1 VAAEL
6 PEMTSEAL
14 GEVEFQAFEEAVVAV
29 AGAPQEIVERLAAV
43 LDREL
48 ERPYTA
54 QAVRRGPTEWMV
66 GGRRTHASLISLAL
80 PANDAVEVIVAPD
93 GERTAVLDGE
103 AVAGLVEPAVDLAL
117 RELEERGRLR
127 FQAFVARADR
137 VDDDR
142 WQLTVEPL

>member
-1 VAAEL
+1 MAAEL
-6 PEMTSEAL
+6 PELVVETLA
-14 GEVEFQAFEEAVVAV
+14 EVEFLAFEEVVVAV

-48 ERPYTA
+48 ERPYSA
-54 QAVRRGPTEWMV
+54 QAVRRGPSEWMV
-66 GGRRTHASLISLAL
+66 GGKRTHASLITLAL

-103 AVAGLVEPAVDLAL
+103 PVGGLVEPAVDLVL
-117 RELEERGRLR
+117 RELEHRGRLR
-127 FQAFVARADR
+127 FRAFVARADR

-142 WQLTVEPL
+142 WQLTVDPL

>member
-6 PEMTSEAL
+6 PELASEAL

-54 QAVRRGPTEWMV
+54 QAVRRGPSEWMV

-80 PANDAVEVIVAPD
+80 PANNAVEVIVAPD

-103 AVAGLVEPAVDLAL
+103 AVAGLVEPVVDLAL
-117 RELEERGRLR
+117 RELEQRGRLR

-142 WQLTVEPL
+142 WQLTVDPL

>member
-6 PEMTSEAL
+6 PELASEAL
-14 GEVEFQAFEEAVVAV
+14 GEVEFRAFDETVLAV

-54 QAVRRGPTEWMV
+54 QAVRRGQTEWMV

-93 GERTAVLDGE
+93 GERTAGLDGE
-103 AVAGLVEPAVDLAL
+103 AVAGLVEPSVDLAL

-142 WQLTVEPL
+142 WQLTVDPL

>member
-1 VAAEL
+1 MAAEL
-6 PEMTSEAL
+6 PELASKAL
-14 GEVEFQAFEEAVVAV
+14 GEVEFRAFEETVLAL

-54 QAVRRGPTEWMV
+54 QAVRRGPSEWMV

-80 PANDAVEVIVAPD
+80 PANNAVEVIVAPD

-117 RELEERGRLR
+117 RELEQRGRLR

-142 WQLTVEPL
+142 WQLTVDPL

>member
-1 VAAEL
+1 
-6 PEMTSEAL
+6 
-14 GEVEFQAFEEAVVAV
+14 
-29 AGAPQEIVERLAAV
+29 V

-48 ERPYTA
+48 ERPYAA

-93 GERTAVLDGE
+93 GERTALLDGE
-103 AVAGLVEPAVDLAL
+103 PVSGLVEPAVDLAL
-117 RELEERGRLR
+117 RELERRGRLR

-142 WQLTVEPL
+142 WQLTVDPL

>member
-6 PEMTSEAL
+6 PELASEAL

-54 QAVRRGPTEWMV
+54 QAVRRGPSEWMV

-103 AVAGLVEPAVDLAL
+103 PVGGLVEPAVDLVL
-117 RELEERGRLR
+117 RELEHRGRLR

-142 WQLTVEPL
+142 WQLTVDPL

>member
-6 PEMTSEAL
+6 PELASEAL
-14 GEVEFQAFEEAVVAV
+14 GEVEFRAFDETVLAV

-142 WQLTVEPL
+142 WQLTVDPL

>member
-1 VAAEL
+1 
-6 PEMTSEAL
+6 
-14 GEVEFQAFEEAVVAV
+14 
-29 AGAPQEIVERLAAV
+29 V

-48 ERPYTA
+48 DRPYTA

-80 PANDAVEVIVAPD
+80 PASDAVEVVVAPD
-93 GERTAVLDGE
+93 GERTAFLNGE
-103 AVAGLVEPAVDLAL
+103 PVAGLVEPAVDLAL
-117 RELEERGRLR
+117 RELEQRGRLR

-142 WQLTVEPL
+142 WQLTVDPL

>member
-6 PEMTSEAL
+6 PELAGETLA
-14 GEVEFQAFEEAVVAV
+14 EVEFQAFEEAVVAV

-54 QAVRRGPTEWMV
+54 QAVRRGPSEWMV

-103 AVAGLVEPAVDLAL
+103 PVAGLVEPAVDLAL
-117 RELEERGRLR
+117 RELERRGRLR

-142 WQLTVEPL
+142 WQVTVDPL